1 MIKALEWKDDML
13 IIIDQTKLPLQISY
27 IECKDYKR
35 VTLAI
40 TRLEV
45 RGAPAIGAAA
55 AFALALAAKEFSVLP
70 YTQFIDKLTQAKKE
84 IASARPTA
92 VNLFWA
98 LERVWCSAVQKNANV
113 IKISETLTKKAVDI
127 FEEDIKVNRQI
138 GRHGAKI
145 LSENCNILTHCN
157 AGAMATCGWGTALG
171 VIREAHNLGKIK
183 MVYADETRPLLQG
196 ARITAW
202 ELMQDD
208 IPLTLLTDSMAG
220 WVMKNKMVDIVI
232 TGADRIALNGDTA
245 NKIGTYTLAVL
256 AQKHNIPFYI
266 AAPSS
271 TIDFSIKTGE
281 QIPIEER
288 AANEVTH
295 LAQVQTA
302 PSGVKVFNPAFDITA
317 NEMISAIIT
326 EHGVLYPP
334 YDGVIH
340 DLQSKKFLR

>member
-70 YTQFIDKLTQAKKE
+70 YTQFIDKLTKAKKE

-98 LERVWCSAVQKNANV
+98 LERVWCNAVQKNADV
-113 IKISETLTKKAVDI
+113 IKISETLTKEAVDI

-256 AQKHNIPFYI
+256 AQKHDIPFYI

-288 AANEVTH
+288 VANEVTH

-317 NEMISAIIT
+317 NELISAIIT

-334 YDGVIH
+334 YDGAIH
-340 DLQSKKFLR
+340 NLQSKKFLR